1 MLQNERIQ
9 HGQTQ
14 NPNFSIG
21 IRYWDPTVLLKITLE
36 KDTYCWLEVSS
47 VLGLV
52 SVIEGTDN
60 GKGVLLEE
68 LNVVFVALLWLLVPS
83 DDDSSSWSSNK
94 QSRECFRF

>member
-14 NPNFSIG
+14 NPNFSIS

-68 LNVVFVALLWLLVPS
+68 LNVVFVALLW
-83 DDDSSSWSSNK
+83 
-94 QSRECFRF
+94 